1 MLYAPSATFAV
12 SIFSLKLSWRGEK
25 ELGFTS
31 NFGLEGSGNGASG
44 TLKVSVVRGQ
54 LLTTASS
61 QFTQQSSQ

>member
-1 MLYAPSATFAV
+1 MLYAPPATFAV
-12 SIFSLKLSWRGEK
+12 STLSLKLSWRGEN

-31 NFGLEGSGNGASG
+31 KKGLEDSGNGESG

-61 QFTQQSSQ
+61 QFT